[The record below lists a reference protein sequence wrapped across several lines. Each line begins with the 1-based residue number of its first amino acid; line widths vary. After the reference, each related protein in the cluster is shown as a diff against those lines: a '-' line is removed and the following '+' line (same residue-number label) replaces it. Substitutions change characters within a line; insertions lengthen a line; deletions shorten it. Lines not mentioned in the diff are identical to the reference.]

1 VTPPALTAAR
11 PSLYTPDG
19 QWLTC
24 PECAQRH
31 PTWRFKRPFLR
42 HPDYL
47 EQTAEIVKCPR
58 CGWTFAPTAP
68 STASK

>member
-1 VTPPALTAAR
+1 VPVVKGEPEPAFQTG
-11 PSLYTPDG
+11 PD
-19 QWLTC
+19 WFA
-24 PECAQRH
+24 EH